1 MVRLAAILALVAGGL
16 SPLGAQSAGVALAFR
31 GLRPAMTGASAD
43 SVLRAHE
50 AQLRC
55 QPTREPRMQA
65 CSAEANLGDG
75 SPATLTM
82 SLIDGRVGIA
92 LISAR
97 LPADRIADW
106 HDELRR
112 AYGEVTPQRR
122 PGQESFQWIRADQ
135 MLRLT
140 VRREAAGLV
149 ASISLIDGRLL
160 DGLPP
165 P

>member
-1 MVRLAAILALVAGGL
+1 MAILMLAAGGHL
-16 SPLGAQSAGVALAFR
+16 PLHAQSPPVALAFR
-31 GLRPAMTGASAD
+31 GLRPAMTRTAAD
-43 SVLRAHE
+43 SVLGTHR

-55 QPTREPRMQA
+55 QPTREPRLQA
-65 CSAEANLGDG
+65 CSAEVSLGDG
-75 SPATLTM
+75 APASLTI

-92 LISAR
+92 LITAR
-97 LPADRIADW
+97 LSANRIADW

-112 AYGEVTPQRR
+112 AYGEVAPQQR
-122 PGQESFQWIRADQ
+122 PGQESFQWVRADQ

-140 VRREAAGLV
+140 VRRESGGLV
-149 ASISLIDGRLL
+149 ASISLIDGHLL